1 MPEEKAAP
9 EKKSAEMLSLY
20 VQFCESATAWHIAEQ
35 ELMHSSLF
43 LARFAGRVSQ
53 QRMEIASVLY
63 RLEDDIRIP
72 LVDKIETPEIENE
85 PIRNALAIDCI
96 IAYGLQAQ
104 EKSVGVTTLLL
115 SVLEETLM
123 QAGEAVELLNHAN
136 YYVCSSCGVRLEN
149 AVECPICA
157 APASCAEP
165 RKNPPE
171 ETGART

>member
-1 MPEEKAAP
+1 MSEEKSAP
-9 EKKSAEMLSLY
+9 EKKTAEMLSLY

-35 ELMHSSLF
+35 ELMHSSMF

-63 RLEDDIRIP
+63 RLDDDIKIP
-72 LVDKIETPEIENE
+72 MVDEIKTPANENE
-85 PIRNALAIDCI
+85 PIRNALAIDGI

-104 EKSVGVTTLLL
+104 EKPVGVTTLLL
-115 SVLEETLM
+115 SALDETFL

-136 YYVCSSCGVRLEN
+136 YYVCSSCGVHLEN

-171 ETGART
+171 ETAAE